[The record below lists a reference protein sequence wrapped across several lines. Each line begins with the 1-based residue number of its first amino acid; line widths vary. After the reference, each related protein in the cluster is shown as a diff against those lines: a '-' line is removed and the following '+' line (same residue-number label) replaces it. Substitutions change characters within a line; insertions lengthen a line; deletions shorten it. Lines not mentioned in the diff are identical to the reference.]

1 MRSEDDVRAGRR
13 RDLRRGVQAAIDHL
27 VRPRRARRA
36 DRAVPAGRRR
46 RRRGRQAFEPVGAE
60 RARSDSHLR
69 RAGYPEAAKLSGC
82 DGKAAPTLN
91 GVASERLVAC
101 LYPAGLVPWGLMS
114 GGLSDT
120 EFAVLGLLT
129 FGERSGYELDK
140 LTQRSIGYFW
150 RPAKS
155 KIYAILP
162 RLVERGLAESK
173 IVAQEKRP
181 DKQLYRITRG
191 GERALRAWL
200 DSPKPVARV
209 ARDGLLLKLFF
220 GSHAGLD
227 SLSEHVAERKRLA
240 TVKLAELEEIER
252 TIDRDA
258 DFFPYLTLLHGLE
271 NTRATITWA
280 DHVLKLLERKQAH
293 ARA

>member
-1 MRSEDDVRAGRR
+1 
-13 RDLRRGVQAAIDHL
+13 
-27 VRPRRARRA
+27 
-36 DRAVPAGRRR
+36 
-46 RRRGRQAFEPVGAE
+46 
-60 RARSDSHLR
+60 
-69 RAGYPEAAKLSGC
+69 
-82 DGKAAPTLN
+82 
-91 GVASERLVAC
+91 
-101 LYPAGLVPWGLMS
+101 MS

-162 RLVERGLAESK
+162 RLVERGLAESM

-181 DKQLYRITRG
+181 DKQLYRITRE

-220 GSHAGLD
+220 GGHAGLG
-227 SLSEHVAERKRLA
+227 SLSKHVVERKRLA

-271 NTRATITWA
+271 NTRAPITWA